1 MASCQKD
8 GNSDCNAKGTAH
20 RITVL
25 DKERG
30 MLEWLAVGKKPRNSL
45 SQERRKDTSDREQ
58 TEELELE
65 QNNSKGEDTAAAHL
79 ANKRKQFHGRIRE
92 KQYKQQ

>member
-45 SQERRKDTSDREQ
+45 SQERKKDASDREQ
-58 TEELELE
+58 TEEFRSER
-65 QNNSKGEDTAAAHL
+65 
-79 ANKRKQFHGRIRE
+79 RKDR
-92 KQYKQQ
+92 